1 MRVGLGPPGAGLGL
15 GLNDDSCLLRTTAAA
30 YTLVPAPPGRHAR
43 PFVMLIPHASDNPCC
58 CLHPSFLAEQCRLL
72 GAPSNL
78 CTTYLS
84 MQKNAISQ
92 GHKFEEEEAG
102 VRATSDGMA
111 SASAPTGKGDPVAFS
126 LGSVQG
132 AGREWSV

>member
-1 MRVGLGPPGAGLGL
+1 MPIVGGPIQPVYNVSEYA
-15 GLNDDSCLLRTTAAA
+15 
-30 YTLVPAPPGRHAR
+30 
-43 PFVMLIPHASDNPCC
+43 
-58 CLHPSFLAEQCRLL
+58 
-72 GAPSNL
+72 
-78 CTTYLS
+78 
-84 MQKNAISQ
+84 KNAISQ